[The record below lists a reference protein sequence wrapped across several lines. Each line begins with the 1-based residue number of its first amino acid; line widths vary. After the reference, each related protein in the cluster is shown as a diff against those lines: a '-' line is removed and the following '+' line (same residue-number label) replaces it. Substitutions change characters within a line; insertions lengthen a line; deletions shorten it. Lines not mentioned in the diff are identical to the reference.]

1 MDKAIRK
8 GIFMTSSKLDRRKKY
23 TRMVLKD
30 SLMQL
35 LKEKQIAA
43 ITVKELCGL
52 ADINRSTFYSHYFD
66 QYDLLDK
73 IENEI
78 IEDMKGYL
86 SQYNFEKEEDS
97 LHMIEKLIEYFAS
110 KHEVC
115 KTLFNEKVD
124 TTFQKKVMVFADDVF
139 MNHWTT
145 SKNFEE
151 DASEYLSTF
160 IISGSIHV
168 IKSWLNNE
176 MDKSPKEMAGII
188 NGLINGGL
196 FK

>member
-1 MDKAIRK
+1 
-8 GIFMTSSKLDRRKKY
+8 MTASKLDRRKKY
-23 TRMVLKD
+23 TRMVLRD

-35 LKEKQIAA
+35 LKEKQISA
-43 ITVKELCGL
+43 ITVKELCEL

-73 IENEI
+73 IEDEI

-115 KTLFNEKVD
+115 KTLFSEKVD
-124 TTFQKKVMVFADDVF
+124 TTFQQKVMVFARGVF
-139 MNHWTT
+139 MKNWKADNH
-145 SKNFEE
+145 FQE
-151 DASEYLSTF
+151 DSSEYLSTF
-160 IISGSIHV
+160 IISGSIHA
-168 IKSWLNNE
+168 IKSWLNNN
-176 MDKSPKEMAGII
+176 MDKTPKEMAGII
-188 NGLINGGL
+188 NGLINRGL
-196 FK
+196 SK